1 MAEPLILVT
10 GSTDGIG
17 NATAIALAEGG
28 AEVILH
34 GRNEKKGKGVQRELE
49 TITGSHPDLVI
60 ADYSRQDQI
69 RLMAVDLIARYTG
82 LMSLSIMSGHI
93 RRHGMSPRKDLR

>member
-17 NATAIALAEGG
+17 KATATALADEG

-34 GRNEKKGKGVQRELE
+34 GRNEKKGKRV
-49 TITGSHPDLVI
+49 
-60 ADYSRQDQI
+60 
-69 RLMAVDLIARYTG
+69 
-82 LMSLSIMSGHI
+82 
-93 RRHGMSPRKDLR
+93 